1 MPHSPICPAT
11 WRGKRFFVK
20 RDDLINPLIN
30 GNKAR
35 KLQFLYPL
43 IKAQKLKRIVSYG
56 SLQSNAMY
64 ALALFA
70 KLQGLEFHYY
80 ARINEDLLTNPKG
93 NLKEAL
99 LFGMKIFDID
109 EAPDFLIEE
118 KNTLSST
125 ILKDKTLYIPEGI
138 RCKEAA
144 FGIKIL
150 AEELIEWAKKK
161 SEPINIFLPSGTGTT
176 ALYLK
181 KYMHLCPFID
191 EVYTV
196 ACVGDSSY
204 LQEQFSSLE
213 PDNTFHP
220 KILEPPRRYKFAKP
234 YIELFELWQEVKRES
249 GIVFDL
255 IYDPIGF
262 ATILHHNLLNSK
274 LCYIHQGGLLGN
286 ETMIERYKK
295 KFATIS

>member
-1 MPHSPICPAT
+1 MPHSPICPAR

-20 RDDLINPLIN
+20 RDELIHPLIN

-99 LFGMKIFDID
+99 FFGMKLFDIHQ
-109 EAPDFLIEE
+109 ASSFLIEK

-125 ILKDKTLYIPEGI
+125 IKKGDTLYIPEGI
-138 RCKEAA
+138 RCKEAEDGIALLA
-144 FGIKIL
+144 F
-150 AEELIEWAKKK
+150 EIERWVKK
-161 SEPINIFLPSGTGTT
+161 PINIFLPSGTGTT

-181 KYMHLCPFID
+181 KNLRFCSLIN

-204 LQEQFSSLE
+204 LQEQFDKLE
-213 PDNTFHP
+213 PNRSLHP
-220 KILEPPRRYKFAKP
+220 KILKPPKRYRFAKP
-234 YIELFELWQEVKRES
+234 YIELFALWQELKQES
-249 GIVFDL
+249 GIIFDL

-262 ATILHHNLLNSK
+262 TTILHHNLLNSD
-274 LCYIHQGGLLGN
+274 LLYIHQGGLLGN
-286 ETMIERYKK
+286 ATMIERYKK
-295 KFATIS
+295 KFATILN